1 MDGKER
7 TDNLQRVQAGDYRYS
22 RNNLPGYSPT
32 ADRLVPR
39 DVVDDQSENG
49 DQRAGIAAVAGLG
62 KLPDGMDDVA

>member
-1 MDGKER
+1 MEWE
-7 TDNLQRVQAGDYRYS
+7 GDYRPAA
-22 RNNLPGYSPT
+22 RAALKDAT